1 MHQLIVRDDNFPKN
15 PKKAIENGIAESERM
30 FLAWAHEQSRPEEDF
45 IERSGTCAIIV
56 LIVGDICYVANVGDS
71 RAIMSVDGGE
81 KILLLSKDHKPEDD
95 GETKRVEENGGQIY
109 QNKSYVPDPS
119 PENASGVQ
127 MIIGPHRVFPG
138 RLSVSRTIGDI
149 EAKDPRYGGNP
160 MCVIPTPDIKC
171 FKIRNNYDFIV
182 LGCDGVFEKLD
193 NKAVINASWDAAM
206 CDYENDEVIR
216 KNIDK
221 NVIKNG
227 GPISIHQK
235 SGLAVDK
242 ILHECVFAKTLDN
255 ITAVMIAFENF
266 ENLATT
272 EVHSKADE
280 NSTQEHYKLMQQRK
294 SLEPVLE
301 EFIES
306 EADTPVN
313 FPNVIPKDAKYSA
326 KSPRSNDK

>member
-1 MHQLIVRDDNFPKN
+1 
-15 PKKAIENGIAESERM
+15 
-30 FLAWAHEQSRPEEDF
+30 
-45 IERSGTCAIIV
+45 
-56 LIVGDICYVANVGDS
+56 
-71 RAIMSVDGGE
+71 MSVDGGE

-95 GETKRVEENGGQIY
+95 VETKRVEENGGQIY

-119 PENASGVQ
+119 PDNASGVQ

-171 FKIRNNYDFIV
+171 FKIRNNYDFIM

-193 NKAVINASWDAAM
+193 NKQVINAVWEASR
-206 CDYENDEVIR
+206 CDFENDEVIKR
-216 KNIDK
+216 
-221 NVIKNG
+221 NVDPAVLKGN

-242 ILHECVFAKTLDN
+242 ALHECVHAKTLDN

-266 ENLATT
+266 ENVATT
-272 EVHSKADE
+272 EVHSKADD
-280 NSTQEHYKLMQQRK
+280 NS
-294 SLEPVLE
+294 
-301 EFIES
+301 
-306 EADTPVN
+306 
-313 FPNVIPKDAKYSA
+313 
-326 KSPRSNDK
+326 